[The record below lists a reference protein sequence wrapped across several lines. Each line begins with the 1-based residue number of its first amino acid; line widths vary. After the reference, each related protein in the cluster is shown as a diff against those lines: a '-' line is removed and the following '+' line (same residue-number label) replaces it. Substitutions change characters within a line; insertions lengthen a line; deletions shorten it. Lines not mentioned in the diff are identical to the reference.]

1 MTNKEQAMVDEDAA
15 AAGGDVDVIAADVV
29 IASIGR
35 LVSLMMNA

>member
-15 AAGGDVDVIAADVV
+15 AAGDVDVIAADVV

>member
-1 MTNKEQAMVDEDAA
+1 MTNKEQAMVDEDA

-35 LVSLMMNA
+35 LVSLMMDA